1 MSFSETVSASAAWG
15 YAAHGP
21 SFHGA
26 RHEVIREI
34 CRAAGFSGI
43 EAHAKMF
50 PGFGVADFEREGRLY
65 AEAGVLVSSFH
76 LPYDVQYDLAT
87 QYETERRKTV
97 AVEKTWLENAA
108 RLGAR
113 VAIVHPTTSRLDMNV
128 ESFDGFLSAF
138 GRSLGELLPCAE
150 ACGVILAVEN
160 LPSPQGIRY
169 GSAPEH
175 FATFQKEFSHPFLG
189 FCLDTGHALVSLHG
203 RAMEIAEAMK
213 PALAAFHLEDNAGD
227 RDSHLAPGRGLVD
240 WRAVSAL
247 LRDIQFTHPACVEAP
262 PFAHGPNY
270 SPTAWHDLH
279 ESTARLINSCLT
291 PSGHPDTTKS
301 QKTQN

>member
-1 MSFSETVSASAAWG
+1 MSFSEGAPAPVTWG

-26 RHEVIREI
+26 RHEVIREV

-50 PGFGVADFEREGRLY
+50 PGFTAEGLEREGRLY
-65 AEAGVLVSSFH
+65 AEAGVPVSSFH
-76 LPYDVQYDLAT
+76 LPYDVEYDLAA
-87 QYETERRKTV
+87 QYETARQRAV

-128 ESFDGFLSAF
+128 ESFDGFLAAF
-138 GRSLGELLPCAE
+138 GRSLEELLPCAE
-150 ACGVILAVEN
+150 THGIILAVEN

-169 GSAPEH
+169 GSAPGH
-175 FATFQKEFSHPFLG
+175 FEVFREKFAHPSLG

-203 RAMEIAEAMK
+203 RAMEMAEAMK
-213 PALAAFHLEDNAGD
+213 PMLAAFHLEDNAGD

-247 LRDIQFTHPACVEAP
+247 LRDIQFVHPACVEAP

-270 SPTAWHDLH
+270 SAGAWRDLH
-279 ESTARLINSCLT
+279 ESTASLINS
-291 PSGHPDTTKS
+291 HPATNEHS
-301 QKTQN
+301 